1 MTNLDVARNGNTI
14 LLLGGNGK
22 TGRRVSDRLAARNI
36 PVRIGSRS
44 ANPAFDWLN
53 RTTWEG
59 ALEDV
64 AAVYITYY
72 PDLAVPGAADTIGAF
87 ASLAVQNGVRRLVLL
102 SGRGEE
108 EAQNAERQLQASG
121 ADWTILRC
129 AWFNQNFSENY
140 LLDDILAGEMVLPV
154 GGVREPFVDA
164 DDIADAAVA
173 ALTEDGHVAQ
183 LYELTGPRL
192 LTFADAARE
201 IGSARGKE
209 VRFTEISAED
219 YAAGL
224 RKAEMPEDL
233 VWLLMELFTKVLDGR
248 NEYVADGVQ
257 RALGRAPRDFSAYA
271 RKAATTGIWGG
282 AK

>member
-1 MTNLDVARNGNTI
+1 
-14 LLLGGNGK
+14 
-22 TGRRVSDRLAARNI
+22 
-36 PVRIGSRS
+36 
-44 ANPAFDWLN
+44 
-53 RTTWEG
+53 
-59 ALEDV
+59 
-64 AAVYITYY
+64 
-72 PDLAVPGAADTIGAF
+72 PGAADTIGAF

-108 EAQNAERQLQASG
+108 EAQNSERQLQASG

-140 LLDDILAGEMVLPV
+140 FLDDILAGEMVLPV

-224 RKAEMPEDL
+224 RKGEVPEDL

-248 NEYVADGVQ
+248 NEYVADVSSGRLVAHPGTFQ
-257 RALGRAPRDFSAYA
+257 PMPGKPRPPVFGGGRNDWQSHLRAHFP
-271 RKAATTGIWGG
+271 
-282 AK
+282 